1 MVSVLFPEFK
11 REVLSEDKDDQ
22 YESYTGI
29 VIDPVHNEFKVITGN
44 FLDKKD
50 MYTKLTKKG
59 YIVRKSF
66 ETRVWKW
73 MEKNAPSNL
82 VAYMMFSTAFSKWK
96 NNNVLGPYYV
106 KLLNDIPQLNR
117 EGEKGDP
124 NTTGDKLIKLK
135 KESVLEEN
143 YDDIARLK
151 QLTYDNLGVDWNDF
165 FAKSPYQ
172 TRILKRLYDNENV
185 EVYDAINHI
194 LDQSPEGEYSDRDID
209 VALKEILDEI
219 TEANQSI
226 IMSLP
231 RGHMLPDTED
241 FRYEMIGVGPNSEE
255 LFRNNGIYKAKTDNK
270 EAKGVDYFYDPMLLI
285 DLYNLSK
292 QSDSGEHFSL
302 DPEAD
307 SILVNVYGKKDNNK
321 IYAKLLT
328 SNEIKQLVSNK
339 LSRAKSSKYTGY
351 SNNNDYAAVW
361 NQFSNLEPATAVAY
375 KQSRIVGD
383 DIQRD
388 FEDANRLNMC
398 SHVSNVEK
406 FINSWAKFFPVDKG
420 EAGYG
425 LIANITLIKEHL
437 SNFLENNV
445 YKEAFDEGGSLFVL
459 SFLDRLSKLS
469 SNIMSI
475 YNSIPNIKNKM
486 KEMQDVNATRI
497 SLLRRIWTDNN
508 ESGKEAA
515 LDFYK
520 NVYEDAFLIN
530 DDFKLDDD
538 KILDEFREVTEA
550 LSWTAHKIKKDK
562 QKENIAKNPLL
573 RAIDSIGN
581 VTSNTQ
587 KAINNKNPKTQT
599 GSRDEGD
606 TLQMSKDAKKQS
618 YLLKKKVN
626 TSGDNQAKLGLR
638 NMQQLANSDAARTKA
653 ADPSPNDMPVVD
665 KELINSINVDDLKS
679 LLNIDDI
686 KTEAYVNDGAT
697 ALLNSDRMASERMYN
712 TPSTILPMR
721 GTIINEDSTHDELNQ
736 SLFDG
741 TVLREDV
748 RNALLKISDKFL
760 EYIDIPFKPVDTFFT
775 GSCANYNYNDNSDID
790 LHLVF
795 DYEKVGINE
804 EILDKY
810 LKSAKNNFNKKYSIS
825 VKGIPVELGCE
836 NVNEPLVS
844 TGVYSLVTNK
854 WISKPSFKS
863 VEFNGMPDDAYL
875 DVKEKLETIISSKDI
890 ITIENAVKSL
900 GKLRKVSLKNDGEFG
915 IGNLLFKRLRA
926 DGVIEDLKNAYYDSE
941 SKELSLESME
951 DL

>member
-29 VIDPVHNEFKVITGN
+29 VIDPVHNEFKVITGD

-117 EGEKGDP
+117 EREKGDP

-135 KESVLEEN
+135 KESVLEEDAN
-143 YDDIARLK
+143 KIDRLK
-151 QLTYDNLGVDWNDF
+151 QLTYDNLGVNWNDF
-165 FAKSPYQ
+165 F
-172 TRILKRLYDNENV
+172 LKNQEMLNKVKYLQDKEEHIAQVLYNIVND
-185 EVYDAINHI
+185 
-194 LDQSPEGEYSDRDID
+194 SRGEFSEKDSHE
-209 VALKEILDEI
+209 AFEEIIDEI
-219 TEANQSI
+219 DEVNEDYI
-226 IMSLP
+226 LRLP
-231 RGHMLPDTED
+231 TNHKTPTTDD
-241 FRYEMIGVGPNSEE
+241 FLYKFTGYDKESTNP
-255 LFRNNGIYKAKTDNK
+255 LFKIEGKYKAKVENGK
-270 EAKGVDYFYDPMLLI
+270 FDYFYDPSLI
-285 DLYNLSK
+285 ETLWNLSK
-292 QSDSGEHFSL
+292 QPDINDSGYFSFF
-302 DPEAD
+302 PEAD
-307 SILVNVYGKKDNNK
+307 IIDVKIFVPGSDNLKYSID
-321 IYAKLLT
+321 LT
-328 SNEIKQLVSNK
+328 SKNIRSLANK
-339 LSRAKSSKYTGY
+339 LEKNSDGFTGY
-351 SNNNDYAAVW
+351 GNKDTQAAVK
-361 NQFSNLEPATAVAY
+361 NKGKDKN
-375 KQSRIVGD
+375 RIVSD
-383 DIQRD
+383 DIQSEYSTSAKLYQLSQVSNPAAFVNSWSIKYPYSGEISYPSGLFIEIDGTEEGTEGIINDLDKYLNEPFYTSHLDPSSIDNSYKFVSKIQKSQQNLFSIYLKLNKKTNGKLKEEISSIEKPAINALCDIWVRENNGD
-388 FEDANRLNMC
+388 AKSFYKNIFEDAFNLDLGKKWNIDDE
-398 SHVSNVEK
+398 SL
-406 FINSWAKFFPVDKG
+406 AKFNETMHIIYDVADK
-420 EAGYG
+420 A
-425 LIANITLIKEHL
+425 
-437 SNFLENNV
+437 
-445 YKEAFDEGGSLFVL
+445 
-459 SFLDRLSKLS
+459 R
-469 SNIMSI
+469 
-475 YNSIPNIKNKM
+475 
-486 KEMQDVNATRI
+486 
-497 SLLRRIWTDNN
+497 
-508 ESGKEAA
+508 
-515 LDFYK
+515 
-520 NVYEDAFLIN
+520 
-530 DDFKLDDD
+530 
-538 KILDEFREVTEA
+538 TEA
-550 LSWTAHKIKKDK
+550 QRQNRKNDP
-562 QKENIAKNPLL
+562 ENRTTDAAGEYIVSRN
-573 RAIDSIGN
+573 
-581 VTSNTQ
+581 
-587 KAINNKNPKTQT
+587 KAINNINPKHGT
-599 GSRDEGD
+599 GSRNEGD
-606 TLQMSKDAKKQS
+606 TITKNMDLYNQLGKEYRNLNM
-618 YLLKKKVN
+618 
-626 TSGDNQAKLGLR
+626 TGDNEKIK
-638 NMQQLANSDAARTKA
+638 RTKDSINQA
-653 ADPSPNDMPVVD
+653 INQDLGQLIANPDVAQNNRVADKD
-665 KELINSINVDDLKS
+665 LINSV
-679 LLNIDDI
+679 NIEALRDFFGESDI
-686 KTEAYVNDGAT
+686 KTESFVNDGAT

-721 GTIINEDSTHDELNQ
+721 GTIINEDSTHNELNQ

-863 VEFNGMPDDAYL
+863 VEFDDMPDDAYL

-890 ITIENAVKSL
+890 VTIQNAVKSL

-926 DGVIEDLKNAYYDSE
+926 DGVIENLKNAYYDSE